1 MIIRDAIN
9 VAQILKELV
18 SCMNVLSLHGHEE
31 ILMLAVKAEIMVYDA
46 PYIILIKK
54 YDLTLVTEDRKL
66 RVKARD
72 N

>member
-1 MIIRDAIN
+1 
-9 VAQILKELV
+9 
-18 SCMNVLSLHGHEE
+18 MNVLSLHGHEE